1 MIGFRATAA
10 DESIAVDGTEI
21 LDARWFTREELRTR
35 SRPPDGSA
43 VPTRSTG
50 PCSPRGSRPNPPR
63 NPRRNPQKKVHHEDD
78 HRRVHPRVRGLPAR
92 PAPRSGAGARFVGL
106 FSEHDEKNVT
116 AALREFIDEVHIL
129 PCGKTDATVAE
140 SSYVDPERA
149 RELVARVLADP
160 GAGQVTLHSFDE
172 RNLLLAADLRAEFGL
187 PGLRRDDV
195 LPFRDKLVMKDRLA
209 AAGIRVPRYGRYDAA
224 DGGPAAR
231 FEAITERGRPA
242 VRPQAGRRQL
252 RRRHLH
258 RSILRRIRR
267 GPRRPRPAVRVRGVH
282 RRDDLQRQHRLAR
295 RRSLTAGVT
304 EYLVNS
310 SAVREGRVNADI
322 NLIETDPRV
331 PRMIAFAEDVA
342 GGTRPPRRRLAPGAL
357 PTADDALVFLEVA
370 ARFKGL
376 AGVAAMQR
384 NYGVALVNLA
394 FEIEAGLASH
404 PWNDEQVY
412 CFDAVIPKQ
421 RGVIERLVEPS
432 IESEYDITWKV
443 REGQVLG
450 QGESLGDNGG
460 VFLVWN
466 KDYDVLYRDFE
477 RLAGYQPIIYRQED
491 P

>member
-1 MIGFRATAA
+1 MKTIIVMSTRGFAA
-10 DESIAVDGTEI
+10 FRHDLLIDPEGV
-21 LDARWFTREELRTR
+21 
-35 SRPPDGSA
+35 
-43 VPTRSTG
+43 
-50 PCSPRGSRPNPPR
+50 
-63 NPRRNPQKKVHHEDD
+63 
-78 HRRVHPRVRGLPAR
+78 
-92 PAPRSGAGARFVGL
+92 RFVGL

-116 AALREFIDEVHIL
+116 ASLREFIDEVHVL
-129 PCGKTDATVAE
+129 PCGKAGATVAE
-140 SSYVDPERA
+140 SSYVDPDGA
-149 RELVARVLADP
+149 REVIRRILDDP

-195 LPFRDKLVMKDRLA
+195 LPFRDKCLMKDRLV
-209 AAGIRVPRYGRYDAA
+209 AAGIRVPRFGRYDAGAAAADRAAYFAAVTAEVGLPLILKPVDGNSA
-224 DGGPAAR
+224 DGVYTIESFGDYAEVPDDL
-231 FEAITERGRPA
+231 GRPYEYEEFIDGTIYS
-242 VRPQAGRRQL
+242 VNIV
-252 RRRHLH
+252 
-258 RSILRRIRR
+258 S
-267 GPRRPRPAVRVRGVH
+267 
-282 RRDDLQRQHRLAR
+282 RD
-295 RRSLTAGVT
+295 RRSVTAGVT

-331 PRMIAFAEDVA
+331 PRMIAFAEDV
-342 GGTRPPRRRLAPGAL
+342 LAALGWPDGASHL
-357 PTADDALVFLEVA
+357 ELFRTASGELVFLEVA

-404 PWNDEQVY
+404 PWPEEQVY

-421 RGVIERLVEPS
+421 RGVIERLVDPQ
-432 IESEYDITWKV
+432 IESEFGITWKV

-477 RLAGYQPIIYRQED
+477 RLAGYQPIIYRQEG